1 MEEQEESTALCM
13 QSLELAMFALMAALI
28 WTIHKHINNLSEGDK
43 INQVLSNLIVIAL
56 YEVVYNACCA
66 LRLPPE

>member
-1 MEEQEESTALCM
+1 
-13 QSLELAMFALMAALI
+13 MAALI